1 MIILHMMLCA
11 LYMASVQCSDGAASG
26 QNVNS
31 NYAESQ
37 EVLDKICFRH
47 TIKLK
52 VCKKQKNTDI

>member
-1 MIILHMMLCA
+1 MVILHMMLCT

-47 TIKLK
+47 IIKLK
-52 VCKKQKNTDI
+52 VCKK